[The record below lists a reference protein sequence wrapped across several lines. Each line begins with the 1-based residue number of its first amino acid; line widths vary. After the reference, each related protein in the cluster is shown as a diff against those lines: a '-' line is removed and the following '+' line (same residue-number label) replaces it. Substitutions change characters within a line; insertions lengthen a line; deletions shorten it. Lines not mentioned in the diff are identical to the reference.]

1 MQSDGPWRTF
11 VFRLAGIFVAL
22 IILVTGG
29 SFGFW
34 LVEGWSA
41 ADAAWMTVITIA
53 AVGYQE
59 VHPLSDAGRV
69 LAAVLLAGGITLMG
83 VWFALLT
90 SALIEMDL
98 RQAFRIRRNMKKNR
112 AVEESRDCVWG
123 RTHRSADCQ

>member
-1 MQSDGPWRTF
+1 M
-11 VFRLAGIFVAL
+11 
-22 IILVTGG
+22 TGG

-69 LAAVLLAGGITLMG
+69 LAAVLLAGGITLMA

-98 RQAFRIRRNMKKNR
+98 RQAFRIRRNMKKL
-112 AVEESRDCVWG
+112 SG
-123 RTHRSADCQ
+123 

>member
-59 VHPLSDAGRV
+59 VRPLSDAGRV
-69 LAAVLLAGGITLMG
+69 LAAVLLAGGITLMA

-98 RQAFRIRRNMKKNR
+98 RQAFRIRRNMKKL
-112 AVEESRDCVWG
+112 SG
-123 RTHRSADCQ
+123 